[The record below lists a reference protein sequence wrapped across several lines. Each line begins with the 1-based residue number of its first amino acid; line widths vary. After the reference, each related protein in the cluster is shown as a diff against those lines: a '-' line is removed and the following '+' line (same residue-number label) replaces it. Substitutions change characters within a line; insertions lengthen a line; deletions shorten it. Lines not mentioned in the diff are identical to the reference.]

1 MRSCLIQLVLLF
13 ALVFCLLW
21 FALPLGVGALATGA
35 LNASGFSGTDT
46 KVEVSASPPPMLLT
60 GHADKI
66 HITSSQVS
74 ISDLHAASVDVTLRD
89 IDMLSRKIGT
99 VGGTL
104 EGVRVAAP
112 NGDPVAIDEVTLDGS
127 ATATTATCRMSVAA
141 AQTLAQSQLKTQTGI
156 AAKVVLKSPNL
167 VTITVNGKS
176 QSGRLLTSNGSLLL
190 VPNGNTLPT
199 VTLIAPGAGNPFRVT
214 SVTIGLA
221 DLTLVG
227 TINVQDLLT

>member
-112 NGDPVAIDEVTLDGS
+112 NGDPVA
-127 ATATTATCRMSVAA
+127 TATCRMSVATV
-141 AQTLAQSQLKTQTGI
+141 QTLAQSQLKTQTGI

>member
-127 ATATTATCRMSVAA
+127 ATATTATCRMSVATV
-141 AQTLAQSQLKTQTGI
+141 QTLAQSQLKTQTGI

-221 DLTLVG
+221 DVTLVG
-227 TINVQDLLT
+227 TIDVQKLLS

>member
-1 MRSCLIQLVLLF
+1 
-13 ALVFCLLW
+13 
-21 FALPLGVGALATGA
+21 
-35 LNASGFSGTDT
+35 
-46 KVEVSASPPPMLLT
+46 
-60 GHADKI
+60 
-66 HITSSQVS
+66 
-74 ISDLHAASVDVTLRD
+74 
-89 IDMLSRKIGT
+89 MLSRKIGT

-127 ATATTATCRMSVAA
+127 ATATTATCRMSVAT
-141 AQTLAQSQLKTQTGI
+141 AQALAESQLKTQTGI
-156 AAKVVLKSPNL
+156 AARVVLKSPNL